1 MSPREK
7 ARVADWKSQ
16 SATIKP
22 TGALNPPDESAR
34 QLREGLFE
42 CLIDPFTAL
51 LVRVQRQSLQQR
63 GLNMPLMPADKNLT
77 VHPGGLKLGTGMQI
91 RLHVSLANC
100 AKVHRLPSSSSQR
113 SVVDPAIA

>member
-7 ARVADWKSQ
+7 ARVADWNSQ

-34 QLREGLFE
+34 ELREGLFE
-42 CLIDPFTAL
+42 CLIDPFTEL

-77 VHPGGLKLGTGMQI
+77 GHWG
-91 RLHVSLANC
+91 A
-100 AKVHRLPSSSSQR
+100 
-113 SVVDPAIA
+113 